1 MDKHLEGKEYLAAGQ
16 FTIADIASYAWVHI
30 ASVAGKAQAAARRAV
45 YSGPDMNCISWLH
58 MTIVA

>member
-30 ASVAGKAQAAARRAV
+30 ASVAGKAQASARRAV
-45 YSGPDMNCISWLH
+45 YSGPDMKCVRWPY
-58 MTIVA
+58 MTIIA